1 MTTSMSAAVLP
12 QPVPAPPVL
21 RLAGV
26 TVDVTDGTR
35 PRRVLDAISLEVTA
49 GEMVAVMGPSGAGKS
64 TLLGVACGLVT
75 PTVGSVRLLD
85 LVATGVAPIWWS
97 ARRRDTIGVVHQQR
111 NLFGGLSAL
120 DNAALAVDLL
130 GRSHREARR
139 AAQAALERV
148 GVVHVADTPAER
160 LSVGEQQR
168 VAIARAITSDRPLL
182 LADEPSAALDRTSAD
197 EITQLL
203 ADLAQEGRAVLLVT
217 HDSQQASWAD
227 RTVVLRDGKMVDE
240 VSAHKAGRSR

>member
-1 MTTSMSAAVLP
+1 MTVPLAA
-12 QPVPAPPVL
+12 APPSHPPPPTPVL
-21 RLAGV
+21 RLSGV
-26 TVDVTDGTR
+26 TVDVTDGSR
-35 PRRVLDAISLEVTA
+35 PRRVLDAISLDVCA

-75 PTVGSVRLLD
+75 PTAGSVRLLD
-85 LVATGVAPIWWS
+85 VVPAGVASIWWS
-97 ARRRDTIGVVHQQR
+97 ARRRDTVGVVHQKL
-111 NLFGGLSAL
+111 NLLGGLSAL

-139 AAQAALERV
+139 AAQVALERV
-148 GVVHVADTPAER
+148 GAAHVAQTLAGQ

-168 VAIARAITSDRPLL
+168 VAIARAITAERPLL

-197 EITQLL
+197 EITRLL

-227 RTVVLRDGKMVDE
+227 RTVVLRDGKMVDL
-240 VSAHKAGRSR
+240 VSAPGRGGSR